1 MNDEKTKKVEQVSN
15 EASEKMT
22 NEQLTE
28 TMNEVPEK
36 PVNTLQEEPISE
48 PNEEPVKE
56 LVEDP
61 ISEPN
66 EEPVKELV
74 EEPISEPNEE
84 PVKELVEEPIEEPI
98 KEPIQSTSQTQKATL
113 DEPQVGLANSEFQR
127 GNQEVPQE
135 IKKWNW
141 GAFSLNIIWGIGNK
155 TYLPLLC
162 LIPLFNL
169 VWVFICGF
177 KGNEWAWRDGNYT
190 DVETFK
196 QVQKTWSRAGIA
208 MFIIQILIIL
218 LYLVF
223 VVFILSSLWY
233 IRDSFIR
240 DSYNY
245 DPYIYDGYYY

>member
-1 MNDEKTKKVEQVSN
+1 MNDETMKKIDQVTN
-15 EASEKMT
+15 EVSEKIT

-28 TMNEVPEK
+28 TRDEATGK
-36 PVNTLQEEPISE
+36 PVNEQPKERAKEPI
-48 PNEEPVKE
+48 EEPVKE
-56 LVEDP
+56 LDADAGVDAT
-61 ISEPN
+61 
-66 EEPVKELV
+66 
-74 EEPISEPNEE
+74 EEPIE
-84 PVKELVEEPIEEPI
+84 KPIEEPI
-98 KEPIQSTSQTQKATL
+98 QPTSHTKKATR
-113 DEPQVGLANSEFQR
+113 DEPRVGLANSEFQR
-127 GNQEVPQE
+127 GNQEVPEE

-162 LIPLFNL
+162 LIPLFNF

-177 KGNEWAWRDGNYT
+177 KGNEGAWRDGNYT

-196 QVQKTWSRAGIA
+196 QVQKTLSRAGIA
-208 MFIIQILIIL
+208 MFIIQIVIIL

>member
-1 MNDEKTKKVEQVSN
+1 MNDETTKKIDQVTN
-15 EASEKMT
+15 EASEQMT
-22 NEQLTE
+22 DEQFTE
-28 TMNEVPEK
+28 TMDEATGKSVNEQPK
-36 PVNTLQEEPISE
+36 EPI
-48 PNEEPVKE
+48 EEPV
-56 LVEDP
+56 
-61 ISEPN
+61 
-66 EEPVKELV
+66 EEPV
-74 EEPISEPNEE
+74 EEPIKEPI
-84 PVKELVEEPIEEPI
+84 EEPIEEPI
-98 KEPIQSTSQTQKATL
+98 KEPIQPTSQTQKATL

-127 GNQEVPQE
+127 VNQEVPEE

-208 MFIIQILIIL
+208 MFIIQIAIIL
-218 LYLVF
+218 LYLAF

>member
-28 TMNEVPEK
+28 TMNEVPGK

-56 LVEDP
+56 LVEEP
-61 ISEPN
+61 I
-66 EEPVKELV
+66 
-74 EEPISEPNEE
+74 EEPI
-84 PVKELVEEPIEEPI
+84 KEPI

-155 TYLPLLC
+155 TYLPLLY

-208 MFIIQILIIL
+208 MFIIQIVIIL

>member
-1 MNDEKTKKVEQVSN
+1 M
-15 EASEKMT
+15 
-22 NEQLTE
+22 
-28 TMNEVPEK
+28 
-36 PVNTLQEEPISE
+36 
-48 PNEEPVKE
+48 
-56 LVEDP
+56 
-61 ISEPN
+61 
-66 EEPVKELV
+66 
-74 EEPISEPNEE
+74 
-84 PVKELVEEPIEEPI
+84 
-98 KEPIQSTSQTQKATL
+98 
-113 DEPQVGLANSEFQR
+113 ANSEFQR
-127 GNQEVPQE
+127 GNKEVPEE

-190 DVETFK
+190 DIETFK

-208 MFIIQILIIL
+208 MFIIQIVIIL

-240 DSYNY
+240 DAYNY

>member
-1 MNDEKTKKVEQVSN
+1 M
-15 EASEKMT
+15 
-22 NEQLTE
+22 
-28 TMNEVPEK
+28 
-36 PVNTLQEEPISE
+36 
-48 PNEEPVKE
+48 
-56 LVEDP
+56 
-61 ISEPN
+61 
-66 EEPVKELV
+66 
-74 EEPISEPNEE
+74 
-84 PVKELVEEPIEEPI
+84 
-98 KEPIQSTSQTQKATL
+98 
-113 DEPQVGLANSEFQR
+113 ANSEFQR
-127 GNQEVPQE
+127 GNQEVPEE

-162 LIPLFNL
+162 LIPLFNF

-177 KGNEWAWRDGNYT
+177 KGNEGAWRDGNYT

-208 MFIIQILIIL
+208 MFIIQIVIIL

>member
-15 EASEKMT
+15 EASQKMT

-36 PVNTLQEEPISE
+36 PVNALQEEPISE
-48 PNEEPVKE
+48 PN
-56 LVEDP
+56 
-61 ISEPN
+61 
-66 EEPVKELV
+66 

-98 KEPIQSTSQTQKATL
+98 KEPIKEPIQSTSQTQKTTL

-208 MFIIQILIIL
+208 MFIIQIVIIL

>member
-1 MNDEKTKKVEQVSN
+1 MNDETMKKIDQVTN
-15 EASEKMT
+15 EVSEKIT

-28 TMNEVPEK
+28 TRDEATGK
-36 PVNTLQEEPISE
+36 PVNEQPKERAKEPI
-48 PNEEPVKE
+48 EEPVKE
-56 LVEDP
+56 LDADAGVDAT
-61 ISEPN
+61 
-66 EEPVKELV
+66 
-74 EEPISEPNEE
+74 EEPIE
-84 PVKELVEEPIEEPI
+84 KPIEEPI
-98 KEPIQSTSQTQKATL
+98 QPTSHTKKATR
-113 DEPQVGLANSEFQR
+113 DEPRVGLANSEFQR
-127 GNQEVPQE
+127 GNQEVPEE

-162 LIPLFNL
+162 LIPLFNF

-177 KGNEWAWRDGNYT
+177 KGNEGAWRDGNYT

-208 MFIIQILIIL
+208 MFIIQIVIIL

>member
-1 MNDEKTKKVEQVSN
+1 MNDETMKKIDQVTN
-15 EASEKMT
+15 EVSEKIT

-28 TMNEVPEK
+28 TRDEATGK
-36 PVNTLQEEPISE
+36 PVNEQPKERAKEPI
-48 PNEEPVKE
+48 EEPVKE
-56 LVEDP
+56 LDADAGVDAT
-61 ISEPN
+61 
-66 EEPVKELV
+66 
-74 EEPISEPNEE
+74 EEPIEKPI
-84 PVKELVEEPIEEPI
+84 EEPIEEPI
-98 KEPIQSTSQTQKATL
+98 QPTSHTKKATR
-113 DEPQVGLANSEFQR
+113 DEPRVGLANSEFQR
-127 GNQEVPQE
+127 GNQEVPEE

-162 LIPLFNL
+162 LIPLFNF

-177 KGNEWAWRDGNYT
+177 KGNEGTWRDGNYT

-208 MFIIQILIIL
+208 MFIIQIVIIL

>member
-15 EASEKMT
+15 EASQKMT

-36 PVNTLQEEPISE
+36 PVNALQEE
-48 PNEEPVKE
+48 
-56 LVEDP
+56 P

-74 EEPISEPNEE
+74 EEPISELNEE
-84 PVKELVEEPIEEPI
+84 PIKEPI
-98 KEPIQSTSQTQKATL
+98 KEPIQSTSQTQKTTL
-113 DEPQVGLANSEFQR
+113 YEPQVGLANSEFQR

-208 MFIIQILIIL
+208 MFIIQIVIIL

>member
-1 MNDEKTKKVEQVSN
+1 MNDETMKKIDQVTN
-15 EASEKMT
+15 EVSEKIT

-28 TMNEVPEK
+28 TRDEATGK
-36 PVNTLQEEPISE
+36 PVNEQPKERAKEPI
-48 PNEEPVKE
+48 EEPVKE
-56 LVEDP
+56 LDADAGVDAT
-61 ISEPN
+61 
-66 EEPVKELV
+66 
-74 EEPISEPNEE
+74 EEPIEKPIEK
-84 PVKELVEEPIEEPI
+84 PIEEPIEEPI
-98 KEPIQSTSQTQKATL
+98 QPTSHTKKATR
-113 DEPQVGLANSEFQR
+113 DEPRVGLANSEFQR
-127 GNQEVPQE
+127 GNQEVPEE

-162 LIPLFNL
+162 LIPLFNF

-177 KGNEWAWRDGNYT
+177 KGNEGAWRDGNYT

-208 MFIIQILIIL
+208 MFIIQIVIIL

>member
-1 MNDEKTKKVEQVSN
+1 M
-15 EASEKMT
+15 
-22 NEQLTE
+22 
-28 TMNEVPEK
+28 
-36 PVNTLQEEPISE
+36 
-48 PNEEPVKE
+48 
-56 LVEDP
+56 
-61 ISEPN
+61 
-66 EEPVKELV
+66 
-74 EEPISEPNEE
+74 
-84 PVKELVEEPIEEPI
+84 
-98 KEPIQSTSQTQKATL
+98 
-113 DEPQVGLANSEFQR
+113 ANSEFQR

-208 MFIIQILIIL
+208 MFIIQIVIIL

>member
-1 MNDEKTKKVEQVSN
+1 MNDETTKKIDQVTN
-15 EASEKMT
+15 EVSEKIT

-28 TMNEVPEK
+28 TRDEATGK
-36 PVNTLQEEPISE
+36 PVNEQPKVRAKEPI
-48 PNEEPVKE
+48 EEPVKE
-56 LVEDP
+56 LDADAGVDAT
-61 ISEPN
+61 
-66 EEPVKELV
+66 
-74 EEPISEPNEE
+74 EEPIEKPI
-84 PVKELVEEPIEEPI
+84 EEPIEEPI
-98 KEPIQSTSQTQKATL
+98 QPTSHPKKATR

-127 GNQEVPQE
+127 GNQEVPEE

-162 LIPLFNL
+162 LIPLFNF

-177 KGNEWAWRDGNYT
+177 KGNEGAWRDGNYT

-208 MFIIQILIIL
+208 MFIIQIVIIL

>member
-1 MNDEKTKKVEQVSN
+1 MNDETMKKIDQVTN
-15 EASEKMT
+15 EVSEKIT

-28 TMNEVPEK
+28 TRDEATGK
-36 PVNTLQEEPISE
+36 PVNEQPKERAKEPI
-48 PNEEPVKE
+48 EEPVKE
-56 LVEDP
+56 LDADAGVDAT
-61 ISEPN
+61 
-66 EEPVKELV
+66 
-74 EEPISEPNEE
+74 EEPIEKPI
-84 PVKELVEEPIEEPI
+84 EEPIEEPI
-98 KEPIQSTSQTQKATL
+98 QPTSHTKKATR
-113 DEPQVGLANSEFQR
+113 DEPRVGLANSEFQR
-127 GNQEVPQE
+127 GNQEVPEE
-135 IKKWNW
+135 IKKRNW

-162 LIPLFNL
+162 LIPLFNF

-177 KGNEWAWRDGNYT
+177 KGNEGAWRDGNYT

-208 MFIIQILIIL
+208 MFIIQIVIIL

>member
-36 PVNTLQEEPISE
+36 PVNALQEEPISE

-56 LVEDP
+56 LVEDQ
-61 ISEPN
+61 ISELN

-74 EEPISEPNEE
+74 EEPISELNEE
-84 PVKELVEEPIEEPI
+84 PIKEPI
-98 KEPIQSTSQTQKATL
+98 KEPIQSTSQTQKTTL

-208 MFIIQILIIL
+208 MFIIQIVIIL

>member
-1 MNDEKTKKVEQVSN
+1 MNDETMKKIDQVTN
-15 EASEKMT
+15 EVSEKIT

-28 TMNEVPEK
+28 TRDEATGK
-36 PVNTLQEEPISE
+36 PVNEQPKERAKEPI
-48 PNEEPVKE
+48 EEPVKE
-56 LVEDP
+56 LDADAGVDAT
-61 ISEPN
+61 
-66 EEPVKELV
+66 
-74 EEPISEPNEE
+74 EEPIEKPI
-84 PVKELVEEPIEEPI
+84 EEPIEEPI
-98 KEPIQSTSQTQKATL
+98 QPTSHTKKATR
-113 DEPQVGLANSEFQR
+113 DEPRVGLANSEFQR
-127 GNQEVPQE
+127 GNQEVPEE

-162 LIPLFNL
+162 LIPLFNF

-208 MFIIQILIIL
+208 MFIIQIVIIL

>member
-1 MNDEKTKKVEQVSN
+1 MNDETMKKIDQVTN
-15 EASEKMT
+15 EVSEKIT

-28 TMNEVPEK
+28 TRDEATGK
-36 PVNTLQEEPISE
+36 PVNEQPKERAKEPI
-48 PNEEPVKE
+48 EEPVKE
-56 LVEDP
+56 LDADAGVDAT
-61 ISEPN
+61 
-66 EEPVKELV
+66 
-74 EEPISEPNEE
+74 EEPIE
-84 PVKELVEEPIEEPI
+84 KPIEEPI
-98 KEPIQSTSQTQKATL
+98 QPTSHTKKATR
-113 DEPQVGLANSEFQR
+113 DEPRVGLASSEFQR
-127 GNQEVPQE
+127 GNQEVPEE

-162 LIPLFNL
+162 LIPLFNF

-177 KGNEWAWRDGNYT
+177 KGNEGAWRDGNYT

-208 MFIIQILIIL
+208 MFIIQIVIIL

>member
-1 MNDEKTKKVEQVSN
+1 MNDETMKKIDQVTN
-15 EASEKMT
+15 EVSEKIT

-28 TMNEVPEK
+28 TRDEATGK
-36 PVNTLQEEPISE
+36 PVNEQPKERAKEPI
-48 PNEEPVKE
+48 EEPVKE
-56 LVEDP
+56 LDADAGVDAT
-61 ISEPN
+61 
-66 EEPVKELV
+66 EEPT
-74 EEPISEPNEE
+74 EEPIE
-84 PVKELVEEPIEEPI
+84 KPIEEPI
-98 KEPIQSTSQTQKATL
+98 QPTSHTKKATR
-113 DEPQVGLANSEFQR
+113 DEPRVGLANSEFQR
-127 GNQEVPQE
+127 GNQEVPEE

-162 LIPLFNL
+162 LIPLFNF

-177 KGNEWAWRDGNYT
+177 KGNEGAWRDGNYT

-208 MFIIQILIIL
+208 MFIIQIVIIL

>member
-1 MNDEKTKKVEQVSN
+1 MNDETMKKIDQVTN
-15 EASEKMT
+15 EVSEKIT

-28 TMNEVPEK
+28 TRDEATGK
-36 PVNTLQEEPISE
+36 PVNEQPKERAKEPIEELVKELDADAGVDATEEPIE
-48 PNEEPVKE
+48 K
-56 LVEDP
+56 P
-61 ISEPN
+61 I
-66 EEPVKELV
+66 
-74 EEPISEPNEE
+74 
-84 PVKELVEEPIEEPI
+84 EEPIEEPI
-98 KEPIQSTSQTQKATL
+98 QPTSHTKKATR
-113 DEPQVGLANSEFQR
+113 DEPRVGLADSEFQR
-127 GNQEVPQE
+127 GNQEVPEE

-162 LIPLFNL
+162 LIPLFNF

-177 KGNEWAWRDGNYT
+177 KGNEGAWRDGNYT

-208 MFIIQILIIL
+208 MFIIQIVIIL

>member
-1 MNDEKTKKVEQVSN
+1 MNDETMKKIDQVTN
-15 EASEKMT
+15 EVSEKIT

-28 TMNEVPEK
+28 TRDEATGK
-36 PVNTLQEEPISE
+36 PVNEQPKERAKEPI
-48 PNEEPVKE
+48 EEPVKE
-56 LVEDP
+56 LDADAGVDET
-61 ISEPN
+61 
-66 EEPVKELV
+66 
-74 EEPISEPNEE
+74 EEPIEKPI
-84 PVKELVEEPIEEPI
+84 EEPIEEPI
-98 KEPIQSTSQTQKATL
+98 QPTSHTKKATR
-113 DEPQVGLANSEFQR
+113 DEPRVGLANSEFQR
-127 GNQEVPQE
+127 GNQEVPEE

-162 LIPLFNL
+162 LIPLFNF

-177 KGNEWAWRDGNYT
+177 KGNEGAWRDGNYT

-196 QVQKTWSRAGIA
+196 QVQKTWNRAGIA
-208 MFIIQILIIL
+208 MFIIQIVIIL

>member
-1 MNDEKTKKVEQVSN
+1 MNDETTKKIDQVTN
-15 EASEKMT
+15 EVSEKIT

-28 TMNEVPEK
+28 TRDEATGK
-36 PVNTLQEEPISE
+36 PVNEQPKERAKEPI
-48 PNEEPVKE
+48 EEPVKE
-56 LVEDP
+56 LDADAGVDAT
-61 ISEPN
+61 
-66 EEPVKELV
+66 
-74 EEPISEPNEE
+74 EEPIEKPI
-84 PVKELVEEPIEEPI
+84 EEPIEEPI
-98 KEPIQSTSQTQKATL
+98 QPTSHTKKATR
-113 DEPQVGLANSEFQR
+113 DEPRVGLADSEFQR
-127 GNQEVPQE
+127 GNQEVPEE

-162 LIPLFNL
+162 LIPLFNF

-177 KGNEWAWRDGNYT
+177 KGNEGAWRDGNYT

-208 MFIIQILIIL
+208 MFIIQIVIIL

>member
-1 MNDEKTKKVEQVSN
+1 MNDETMKKIDQVTN
-15 EASEKMT
+15 EVSEKIT

-28 TMNEVPEK
+28 TRDEATGK
-36 PVNTLQEEPISE
+36 PVNEQPKERAKEPI
-48 PNEEPVKE
+48 EEPVKE
-56 LVEDP
+56 LDADAGVDAT
-61 ISEPN
+61 
-66 EEPVKELV
+66 
-74 EEPISEPNEE
+74 EEPIEKPI
-84 PVKELVEEPIEEPI
+84 EEPIEEPI
-98 KEPIQSTSQTQKATL
+98 QPTSHTKKATR
-113 DEPQVGLANSEFQR
+113 DEPRVGLANSEFQR
-127 GNQEVPQE
+127 GNQEVPEE

-177 KGNEWAWRDGNYT
+177 KGNEGAWRDGNYT

-208 MFIIQILIIL
+208 MFIIQIVIIL

>member
-1 MNDEKTKKVEQVSN
+1 MNDETTKKIDQVTN
-15 EASEKMT
+15 EASEQMT
-22 NEQLTE
+22 DEQSTE
-28 TMNEVPEK
+28 TRDEATGK
-36 PVNTLQEEPISE
+36 PVNEQPKERAKERAKEPI
-48 PNEEPVKE
+48 EEPVKE
-56 LVEDP
+56 LDADADADVDAT
-61 ISEPN
+61 
-66 EEPVKELV
+66 
-74 EEPISEPNEE
+74 EEPIE
-84 PVKELVEEPIEEPI
+84 KPIEEPI
-98 KEPIQSTSQTQKATL
+98 QPTSHPKKATR

-127 GNQEVPQE
+127 VNQEVPEE

-208 MFIIQILIIL
+208 MFIIQIAIIL
-218 LYLVF
+218 LYLAF

-245 DPYIYDGYYY
+245 DSYIYDGYYY

>member
-1 MNDEKTKKVEQVSN
+1 MNDETMKKIDQVTN
-15 EASEKMT
+15 EVSEKIT

-28 TMNEVPEK
+28 TRDEATGK
-36 PVNTLQEEPISE
+36 PVNEQPKERAKEPI
-48 PNEEPVKE
+48 EEPVKE
-56 LVEDP
+56 LDADAGVDAT
-61 ISEPN
+61 
-66 EEPVKELV
+66 
-74 EEPISEPNEE
+74 EEPIEKPI
-84 PVKELVEEPIEEPI
+84 EEPIEEPI
-98 KEPIQSTSQTQKATL
+98 QPTSHTKKATR
-113 DEPQVGLANSEFQR
+113 DEPRVGLANSEFQR
-127 GNQEVPQE
+127 GNQEVPEE

-162 LIPLFNL
+162 LIPLFNF

-177 KGNEWAWRDGNYT
+177 KGNEGAWRDGNYT

-208 MFIIQILIIL
+208 MFIIQIVIIL

>member
-1 MNDEKTKKVEQVSN
+1 MNDETMKKIDQVTN
-15 EASEKMT
+15 EVSEKIT

-28 TMNEVPEK
+28 TRDEATGK
-36 PVNTLQEEPISE
+36 PVNEQPKERAKEPI
-48 PNEEPVKE
+48 EEPVKE
-56 LVEDP
+56 LDADAGVDAT
-61 ISEPN
+61 
-66 EEPVKELV
+66 
-74 EEPISEPNEE
+74 EEPIEKPI
-84 PVKELVEEPIEEPI
+84 EEPIEEPI
-98 KEPIQSTSQTQKATL
+98 QPTSHTKKATR
-113 DEPQVGLANSEFQR
+113 DEPRVGLADSEFQR
-127 GNQEVPQE
+127 GNQEVPEE

-162 LIPLFNL
+162 LIPLFNF

-177 KGNEWAWRDGNYT
+177 KGNEGAWRDGNYT

-208 MFIIQILIIL
+208 MFIIQIVIIL

>member
-1 MNDEKTKKVEQVSN
+1 MNDETTKKIDQVTN
-15 EASEKMT
+15 EASEQMT
-22 NEQLTE
+22 DEQFTE
-28 TMNEVPEK
+28 TMDEATGK
-36 PVNTLQEEPISE
+36 PVNEQPKEPI
-48 PNEEPVKE
+48 EEPVKE
-56 LVEDP
+56 P
-61 ISEPN
+61 I
-66 EEPVKELV
+66 K
-74 EEPISEPNEE
+74 
-84 PVKELVEEPIEEPI
+84 EPIEEPI
-98 KEPIQSTSQTQKATL
+98 KEPIQPTSQTQKATL

-127 GNQEVPQE
+127 VNQEVPEE

-208 MFIIQILIIL
+208 MFIIQIAIIL
-218 LYLVF
+218 LYLAF

>member
-1 MNDEKTKKVEQVSN
+1 MNDETTKKIDQVTN
-15 EASEKMT
+15 EASEQMT
-22 NEQLTE
+22 DEQFTE
-28 TMNEVPEK
+28 TMDEATGKSVNEQPK
-36 PVNTLQEEPISE
+36 EPI
-48 PNEEPVKE
+48 EEPV
-56 LVEDP
+56 
-61 ISEPN
+61 
-66 EEPVKELV
+66 EEPV
-74 EEPISEPNEE
+74 EEPI
-84 PVKELVEEPIEEPI
+84 KEPIEEPI
-98 KEPIQSTSQTQKATL
+98 KEPIQPTSQTQKATL

-127 GNQEVPQE
+127 VNQEVPEE

-208 MFIIQILIIL
+208 MFIIQIAIIL
-218 LYLVF
+218 LYLAF

>member
-1 MNDEKTKKVEQVSN
+1 MNDETTKKIDQVTN
-15 EASEKMT
+15 EASEQMT
-22 NEQLTE
+22 DEQFTE
-28 TMNEVPEK
+28 TMDEATGK
-36 PVNTLQEEPISE
+36 PVNEQPKEPI
-48 PNEEPVKE
+48 EEPVKE
-56 LVEDP
+56 LDADAGVD
-61 ISEPN
+61 
-66 EEPVKELV
+66 VDV
-74 EEPISEPNEE
+74 DAT
-84 PVKELVEEPIEEPI
+84 EEPIEEPI
-98 KEPIQSTSQTQKATL
+98 KEPIKEPIQPTSQTQKATL

-127 GNQEVPQE
+127 VNQEVPEE

-208 MFIIQILIIL
+208 MFIIQIAIIL
-218 LYLVF
+218 LYLAF

>member
-1 MNDEKTKKVEQVSN
+1 MNDKTMKKIDQVTN
-15 EASEKMT
+15 EVSEKIT

-28 TMNEVPEK
+28 TRDEATGK
-36 PVNTLQEEPISE
+36 PVNEQPKERAKEPI
-48 PNEEPVKE
+48 EEPVKE
-56 LVEDP
+56 LDADAGVDAT
-61 ISEPN
+61 
-66 EEPVKELV
+66 
-74 EEPISEPNEE
+74 EEPIEKPI
-84 PVKELVEEPIEEPI
+84 EEPIEEPI
-98 KEPIQSTSQTQKATL
+98 QPTSHTKKATR
-113 DEPQVGLANSEFQR
+113 DEPRVGLANSEFQR
-127 GNQEVPQE
+127 GNQEVPEE

-162 LIPLFNL
+162 LIPLFNF

-177 KGNEWAWRDGNYT
+177 KGNEGAWRDGNYT

-208 MFIIQILIIL
+208 MFIIQIVIIL

>member
-15 EASEKMT
+15 EASQKMT

-36 PVNTLQEEPISE
+36 PVNALQEEPISE
-48 PNEEPVKE
+48 
-56 LVEDP
+56 L
-61 ISEPN
+61 N

-84 PVKELVEEPIEEPI
+84 PVKELVEEPISELNEEPIKEPI
-98 KEPIQSTSQTQKATL
+98 KEPIQSTSQTQKTTL

-208 MFIIQILIIL
+208 MFIIQIVIIL

>member
-1 MNDEKTKKVEQVSN
+1 MNDETMKKIDQVTN
-15 EASEKMT
+15 EVSEKIT

-28 TMNEVPEK
+28 TRDEATGK
-36 PVNTLQEEPISE
+36 PVNEQPKERAKEPI
-48 PNEEPVKE
+48 EEPVKE
-56 LVEDP
+56 LDADAGVDAT
-61 ISEPN
+61 
-66 EEPVKELV
+66 
-74 EEPISEPNEE
+74 EEPIE
-84 PVKELVEEPIEEPI
+84 KPIEEPI
-98 KEPIQSTSQTQKATL
+98 QPTSHTKKATR
-113 DEPQVGLANSEFQR
+113 DEPRVGLADSEFQR
-127 GNQEVPQE
+127 GNQEVPEE

-162 LIPLFNL
+162 LIPLFNF

-177 KGNEWAWRDGNYT
+177 KGNEGAWRDGNYT

-208 MFIIQILIIL
+208 MFIIQIVIIL

>member
-1 MNDEKTKKVEQVSN
+1 MNDETMKKIDQVTN
-15 EASEKMT
+15 EVSEKIT

-28 TMNEVPEK
+28 TRDEATGK
-36 PVNTLQEEPISE
+36 PVNEQPKERAKEPI
-48 PNEEPVKE
+48 EEPVKE
-56 LVEDP
+56 LDADADVDAT
-61 ISEPN
+61 
-66 EEPVKELV
+66 
-74 EEPISEPNEE
+74 EEPIE
-84 PVKELVEEPIEEPI
+84 KPIEEPI
-98 KEPIQSTSQTQKATL
+98 QPTSHPKKATR
-113 DEPQVGLANSEFQR
+113 DEPQVSLANSEFQR
-127 GNQEVPQE
+127 GNQEVPEE

-190 DVETFK
+190 DIETFK

-208 MFIIQILIIL
+208 MFIIQIVIIL

>member
-1 MNDEKTKKVEQVSN
+1 MNDETTKKIDQVTN
-15 EASEKMT
+15 EVSEKIT

-28 TMNEVPEK
+28 TRDEATGK
-36 PVNTLQEEPISE
+36 PVNEQPKVRAKEPI
-48 PNEEPVKE
+48 EEPVKE
-56 LVEDP
+56 LDADADADVDAT
-61 ISEPN
+61 
-66 EEPVKELV
+66 
-74 EEPISEPNEE
+74 EEPIE
-84 PVKELVEEPIEEPI
+84 KPIEEPI
-98 KEPIQSTSQTQKATL
+98 QPTSHPKKATR

-127 GNQEVPQE
+127 GNQEVPEE

-177 KGNEWAWRDGNYT
+177 KGNEWVWRDGNYT
-190 DVETFK
+190 DIETFK

-208 MFIIQILIIL
+208 MFIIQIAIIL